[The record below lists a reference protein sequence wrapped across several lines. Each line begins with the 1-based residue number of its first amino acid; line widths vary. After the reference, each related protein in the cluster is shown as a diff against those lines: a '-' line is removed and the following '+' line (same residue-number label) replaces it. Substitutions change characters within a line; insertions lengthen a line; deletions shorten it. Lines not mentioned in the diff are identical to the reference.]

1 VPIPPAAGA
10 HAGVPEGLHV
20 RAVAS
25 GGPAAQA
32 GLRPGDVVISIDGEP
47 ATSNVQLQELT
58 LTKKP
63 GVTVTLGY
71 SRDGKPAAAT
81 GTLGTQP

>member
-1 VPIPPAAGA
+1 
-10 HAGVPEGLHV
+10 
-20 RAVAS
+20 VAS

-81 GTLGTQP
+81 GTLWPCQPQLAPPFFFYVAPHSVAPG